1 MSRLIYRDIKPENIG
16 FDIRGD
22 VKVFDFGLCKNL
34 DRDKKAEGYGYK
46 LTPTTGSIP
55 FMAPE
60 VAKGLPYDT
69 KADVFSF
76 SLLLW
81 GILNVDWAFHE
92 YSIQEYFVR
101 VIKYNE
107 RPPLKR
113 SWPTGLRTLLQE
125 AWNQEPQ
132 TRPCMAKVGTSI
144 RIELERLT
152 HDNATFLHREQDI
165 GEKSNRSFRINKR
178 RSSPFSIAGRRP
190 TTEVDKER
198 SIHGEI
204 LFNG

>member
-81 GILNVDWAFHE
+81 GILNFTTFICSQDLE
-92 YSIQEYFVR
+92 GKERER
-101 VIKYNE
+101 VNRNFLIPSNICVAKVT
-107 RPPLKR
+107 K
-113 SWPTGLRTLLQE
+113 LRTNV
-125 AWNQEPQ
+125 WMPKN
-132 TRPCMAKVGTSI
+132 T
-144 RIELERLT
+144 
-152 HDNATFLHREQDI
+152 
-165 GEKSNRSFRINKR
+165 
-178 RSSPFSIAGRRP
+178 
-190 TTEVDKER
+190 
-198 SIHGEI
+198 
-204 LFNG
+204 